1 MLRFIAGLIIGIFI
15 GTGGTMALTSRDM
28 LDAGKS
34 AYVMTRD
41 LSEVLQRYVDRPTME
56 KIMQEIAEDN

>member
-1 MLRFIAGLIIGIFI
+1 MLRFIAGLIIGIFL
-15 GTGGTMALTSRDM
+15 GTGGTMVLTSQDM

-34 AYVMTRD
+34 AYIMTRD